1 MGSVSVAYEKP
12 ANEPFVESDL
22 LGWPW
27 GIGRV
32 ELVDGLAFVH
42 ARHPEGFSVA
52 DLDTIPDDGR
62 RYELL
67 DGVVVVSPSPGFPHQ
82 RAVLNLG
89 VLLRVAE
96 VGPQRALV
104 APYDV
109 PLALAR
115 KFQPDVLVLPSR
127 EATVPMLCVEVLS
140 PSGRRYDREIKR
152 SAYETGGVASYWLLD
167 PAEPSI
173 EVLELDSSR
182 HYVLVASAQGDEE
195 CAVVRPF
202 PLTFSPATLLH

>member
-12 ANEPFVESDL
+12 ANEPFVEADL
-22 LGWPW
+22 RGWPW

-42 ARHPEGFSVA
+42 ARHAEGFSVT
-52 DLDTIPDDGR
+52 DLDTIADDGR

-67 DGVVVVSPSPGFPHQ
+67 DGVVVVSPSPGFAHQ
-82 RAVLNLG
+82 RAVINLAA
-89 VLLRVAE
+89 LLLAAE
-96 VGPQRALV
+96 VGDARTLV

-115 KFQPDVLVLPSR
+115 KLQPDVLVLPAR
-127 EATVPMLCVEVLS
+127 EATVPVLCVEVLS

-152 SAYETGGVASYWLLD
+152 AAYETGGISSYWLLD
-167 PAEPSI
+167 PAVPSI
-173 EVLELDSSR
+173 EVLELDASGA
-182 HYVLVASAQGDEE
+182 YVLVATARGDEE
-195 CAVVRPF
+195 CTVVRPF
-202 PLTFSPATLLH
+202 PLTISAAALLR

>member
-12 ANEPFVESDL
+12 ANEPFVEADL
-22 LGWPW
+22 RGWPW

-42 ARHPEGFSVA
+42 ARHPEGFSVT
-52 DLDTIPDDGR
+52 DLDTIADDGR

-67 DGVVVVSPSPGFPHQ
+67 DGVVVVSPSPSRAHQ
-82 RAVLNLG
+82 RMALNLI
-89 VLLRVAE
+89 VALRAAE
-96 VGPQRALV
+96 RRPAFTLM
-104 APYDV
+104 APFDV

-127 EATVPMLCVEVLS
+127 DATLPVLCVEVLA

-152 SAYETGGVASYWLLD
+152 AAYETGGVASYWLLD
-167 PAEPSI
+167 PAVPSI
-173 EVLELDSSR
+173 EVLELDASGG
-182 HYVLVASAQGDEE
+182 YVLVATARGDEE
-195 CAVVRPF
+195 CTVARPF
-202 PLTFSPATLLH
+202 PMTISAAALLR